1 MRDGKVNTADTRTS
15 RTFGEI
21 VRANVLTRFNAI
33 LGTMFVLIL
42 MFGEGQDALFGFV
55 LLFNTLIGVVQE
67 WRAKRT
73 LDRLAVL
80 SAPSAHVVRDGALH
94 DIPVGEIVADDVVE
108 LRAGDQV
115 PADGE
120 LLSASGLEVD
130 ESLLTGES
138 DPVEH
143 TIGEEVRSGSIV
155 VAGNARMRATAV
167 GPDAYAQ
174 RLAAE

>member
-1 MRDGKVNTADTRTS
+1 MSDTTVATRAWITPQTGLTAEEVAERVREGKVNTADARTS

-42 MFGEGQDALFGFV
+42 MFGEPQDALFGFV

-80 SAPSAHVVRDGALH
+80 SAPRARVVRGRYR
-94 DIPVGEIVADDVVE
+94 
-108 LRAGDQV
+108 LRDSE
-115 PADGE
+115 PATP
-120 LLSASGLEVD
+120 ASGGS
-130 ESLLTGES
+130 SLVPRS
-138 DPVEH
+138 D
-143 TIGEEVRSGSIV
+143 RSG
-155 VAGNARMRATAV
+155 
-167 GPDAYAQ
+167 D
-174 RLAAE
+174 